1 MAVEVGMGYL
11 SIVPEVQGFGQE
23 LESKVTGP
31 SEQAGEAAGEAA
43 GTASGEGFTGKMG
56 GILKG
61 SLLTVGLAAAAILVK
76 GFSDA
81 LDQGAING
89 KIQAQLGATPEE
101 AERYGKDAGQLYV
114 GGVTDSVEEA
124 AQAISGVMRS
134 GILPPDAT
142 NAQIDSITGKVTDL
156 SKTFELDLGQTSNA
170 VGQMIKNGIAKDGTE
185 ALDLMTAA
193 MQRMGPR
200 ADDLSDTM
208 NEYSTKFRDLG
219 LSGADAMGLMAQGM
233 AAGARDTDTVADAL
247 KEFQIRATDG
257 SAASKAAY
265 EAIGLSAEDMT
276 RKIAAGGP
284 GAREGLQQVLD
295 GLKAIKD
302 PAERSAASVGL
313 FGTKSED
320 LGQALFALD
329 PRTAVQA
336 LGDTAGA
343 AEKMGDALHNNA
355 GAKIEQFKRSL
366 EVGLT
371 NFIGDQVLPVL
382 GQFGGFLADTFGPPL
397 RVAADVVRL
406 FFGSFTGAG
415 ASVGLATS
423 WINPIIL
430 AGATVR
436 TVFDSAI
443 GGIRAFGAAFIAG
456 GNDVTSSGFAG
467 LLERAGLVARNL
479 WDVFANYLV
488 PTAFQLGS
496 AILGAVM
503 PVVSALGSILV
514 GVVWPAVMSVYEAV
528 SANLIPIF
536 AAVSAFVSDRVVPAL
551 QMIGARLLEVVEKG
565 RPTVEFLASL
575 ISWLGRLGADI
586 LGVVIPVVL
595 RLAGPIFSALWSA
608 IGTGISWF
616 GDIIGWV
623 SSLANML
630 RTAGQAAANFAS
642 AAKEKFGEFVNWA
655 KGVPGAVKDAL
666 GDFGNLLL
674 DKGKD
679 VVRGLWNGISSM
691 GSFLKEKL
699 IGWAKSAIPGPIA
712 DALGIKS
719 PSRLM
724 AAEIGRWIPPGIG
737 EGVDETAP
745 ELTARLRRLVT
756 IPPLRVPAPVLAPV
770 GSAATSSAP
779 PSITVN
785 ARTDASAYEIGR
797 QVAWQLRMGVV

>member
-11 SIVPEVQGFGQE
+11 SIVPEVQGFARE
-23 LESKVTGP
+23 LQSQVTGP
-31 SEQAGEAAGEAA
+31 TEQAGAAAGEKGGGAA
-43 GTASGEGFTGKMG
+43 GEGFTSKMG
-56 GILKG
+56 GFLKG
-61 SLLTVGLAAAAILVK
+61 SILAVGALAAAVLVK
-76 GFSDA
+76 GFGDA
-81 LDQGAING
+81 LEQGAING
-89 KIQAQLGATPEE
+89 KIQAQLGTTSEE
-101 AERYGKDAGQLYV
+101 AGRYGKAAGQLYAR
-114 GGVTDSVEEA
+114 GVTDNVEEA
-124 AQAISGVMRS
+124 AQALSGVMRS

-142 NAQIDSITGKVTDL
+142 NAQIESITGKVADL

-170 VGQMIKNGIAKDGTE
+170 VGQILKNGLAKDGAE
-185 ALDLMTAA
+185 ALDILTVG
-193 MQRMGPR
+193 MQKMGPR
-200 ADDLSDTM
+200 ADDMADTF

-219 LSGADAMGLMAQGM
+219 LSAADAMGLMSQGM
-233 AAGARDTDTVADAL
+233 QAGARDTDTVADAL

-257 SAASKAAY
+257 SASSTAAY

-295 GLKAIKD
+295 GIKGIQD
-302 PAERSAASVGL
+302 PAERSQAAIGL
-313 FGTKSED
+313 FGTKAED
-320 LGQALFALD
+320 LGQSLLALD
-329 PRTAVQA
+329 PRTAVKS

-343 AEKMGDALHNNA
+343 AEKMGDALHNSA

-382 GQFGGFLADTFGPPL
+382 GQFGGFLASTFGPPL
-397 RVAADVVRL
+397 RLAADTVRL

-415 ASVGLATS
+415 ADVNLATS
-423 WINPIIL
+423 WINPIIV

-436 TVFDSAI
+436 TVFDTAA
-443 GGIRAFGAAFIAG
+443 GGVQAFGAAFMTGSTAA
-456 GNDVTSSGFAG
+456 NSSGFVG
-467 LLERAGLVARNL
+467 ILERLGVVARNL
-479 WDVFANYLV
+479 WDVLANYLV
-488 PTAFQLGS
+488 PTSIQLGS

-514 GVVWPAVMSVYEAV
+514 GVVWPALLSVYESI

-536 AAVSAFVSDRVVPAL
+536 AAVSAFVSERVVPAL

-565 RPTVEFLASL
+565 RPTVEFVASL
-575 ISWLGRLGADI
+575 LSWLGRLAADI
-586 LGVVIPVVL
+586 LGVVIPIVL

-608 IGTGISWF
+608 IGTGIGWF

-623 SSLANML
+623 SSLANAL
-630 RTAGQAAANFAS
+630 RVAGQAAGNFAS

-666 GDFGNLLL
+666 GDFGSLLL

-679 VVRGLWNGISSM
+679 VVRGLWDGISGM
-691 GSFLKEKL
+691 AGWLKDKL
-699 IGWAKSAIPGPIA
+699 VGWAKNAIPGPIA

-719 PSRLM
+719 PSRVM
-724 AAEIGRWIPPGIG
+724 AARVGRWIPAGIG
-737 EGVDETAP
+737 EGVDEAEP
-745 ELTARLRRLVT
+745 ELTAKLRTLVT
-756 IPPLRVPAPVLAPV
+756 IPAVRVPAPVVASA
-770 GSAATSSAP
+770 GFAATSSA